1 MLSIFL
7 LMALAIFSL
16 RYPAVQT
23 YVTKQVTHYLSEQL
37 HTEISLKS
45 VYFRPFRSLE
55 LRGFAIN
62 DRKGDALL
70 SAKRVAARLSLA
82 KIWNN
87 KIVVQ
92 HIMLDSASVHY
103 EIYADSTN
111 FGFLVDYFSPKK
123 GTQDQQT
130 QGLQLDLQRITLND
144 NHFKLTDHRFNHH
157 HRGVDF
163 SDLDLA
169 HISGDFKNLRY
180 NATALQ
186 ADVHQLTFKEK
197 SGLYLQEFSAQSYVS
212 NTKMEFTDLVL
223 HTNRSKVGDY
233 LAFYYDSFADF
244 SDFIK
249 KVNIESTL
257 NHSFVDSRDI
267 EFFAPNMK
275 DVRFTSAVVQAA
287 ISGTVEHIRARDVHL
302 TTGTQTS
309 LQGDFTIDGLP
320 EIEQTIFSFNLAK
333 LQTSAKDVEELVPEL
348 SNQASLLLPEQLHL
362 LETVGYRGTLRG
374 YYHQFNVDGTATTGL
389 GTLSTQSSIAI
400 KPTLQYAGKAKADSF
415 DLGAFIRSQEIGTTG
430 FNIQFDGK
438 GTDTKSLH
446 LTANGQLSHFLFKN
460 HAYRHVAFDGEI
472 VDEVI
477 FANGE
482 IDDPHARLAFNGE
495 INWQDTIPRYEI
507 SSTIEHADLKRL
519 NLFLRDSIVMNHSN
533 IHARLHGN
541 SLNSLNGQVT
551 SDHLQFSTTRG
562 EFVMNYLDFVSEG
575 DEQSKQ
581 LTLQSDVVD
590 GVMSGQI
597 DLASI
602 GAYFRSLAMRYAP
615 AINIETQPYNPQ
627 NFELQVDVKS
637 FAPISALFDSNLVL
651 EDGAFLT
658 AKFSSDD
665 YTANFKASSPV
676 VSYNGMK
683 ITNLAL
689 TENADNHAFSLDVTA
704 DRFSFSDS
712 AYVDHIVINNVL
724 ANDSLTFHIS
734 LSETD
739 RPNYL
744 KLNGNIHFALNQ
756 PANIQFEQSEIV
768 LDNESWF
775 INQDADLRVSKGK
788 FYLNNLLISRDR
800 QEINLN
806 GILSNE
812 DDQLDIV
819 FKDFSLA
826 SLSGITRPLGIELI
840 GHLSGEIQVYSVF
853 GSPTL
858 SANISTSPII
868 YNNLPIGNL
877 NVHADFDPQSGMV
890 QLNSNLRDI
899 DGDGITLAGRY
910 DVNAENDAL
919 RLKGT
924 VKDIDLGIVQPFL
937 RTLVSDLYGT
947 MSGEVVINGTIRQP
961 VINGTAHI
969 HEASFLVDY
978 LQTRYRIVNQRST
991 IQQNS
996 ILLNNFLIN
1005 DVRQAT
1011 ASANGEINLS
1021 KLSVPVFAIN
1031 VTTDN
1036 FQILNTARN
1045 DNDLFF
1051 GTAYASGVFR
1061 FTGPTTAI
1069 VMDINVR
1076 PNPNTVITIP
1086 FNTSLT
1092 ISDNDF
1098 IYFINPDSTEQK
1110 TAVSK
1115 RLFSGLTMNM
1125 DISLTPDAEINLEN
1139 NIGSLTGVGT
1149 GDISLRI
1156 SSLGDFE
1163 MFGDY
1168 LVHSGKFHFTAQD
1181 FFNKFFDL
1189 QEGGTI
1195 RWAGNPAEANVNL
1208 SATYQV
1214 RTSIA
1219 PLYNAAGRAENNDR
1233 ILAQANMILKGTLSQ
1248 PDVSFDLN
1256 FPQTPYVKD
1265 ELQGY
1270 LSDVNNVN
1278 QQAISLIVRRSF
1290 TPAST
1295 QEFGREVNN
1304 TLLSAGTEIAF
1315 NQLNSIL
1322 SQSLNMNFLDL
1333 NIRSFNDASASLRF
1347 FDDRL
1352 VLTGGVSDR
1361 SQNQLNDLMLFSDQI
1376 ATDAEVTFR
1385 LRQDGNLVLRAYNR
1399 LNTRNFLFTPYS
1411 DYISAVGLV
1420 YRQEFNSLSE
1430 FWRKLWIWNERKKRE
1445 EESYDND
1452 AEL

>member
-1 MLSIFL
+1 
-7 LMALAIFSL
+7 MALAIFSL
-16 RYPAVQT
+16 RYPAIQT
-23 YVTKQVTHYLSEQL
+23 FVTKQVASYLSKQL
-37 HTEISLKS
+37 QTDISLES
-45 VYFRPFRSLE
+45 VYFKPFRSLE
-55 LRGFAIN
+55 LRRFSIN
-62 DRKGDALL
+62 DRKGDTLL
-70 SAKRVAARLSLA
+70 SAKSATARLSLT
-82 KIWNN
+82 KIWDN
-87 KIVVQ
+87 KMVIQ
-92 HIMLDSASVHY
+92 HITLDSAFVHY
-103 EIYADSTN
+103 EIYKDSSN
-111 FGFLVDYFSPKK
+111 VDFLVDYFSPEKAA
-123 GTQDQQT
+123 QEQQT
-130 QGLQLDLQRITLND
+130 KGMQMDLQRVTLHD

-157 HRGVDF
+157 NRGVDF
-163 SDLDLA
+163 SDLDLTN
-169 HISGDFKNLRY
+169 ISGDFKNLRY
-180 NATALQ
+180 NATELQ
-186 ADVHQLTFKEK
+186 ADVDQLTFREK

-223 HTNRSKVGDY
+223 HTNHSKVGDY

-249 KVNIESTL
+249 KVNIEGTL
-257 NHSFVDSRDI
+257 NQSFVDSRDI
-267 EFFAPNMK
+267 EFFAPDMK
-275 DVRFTSAVVQAA
+275 NVRFTTAVMQAA

-302 TTGTQTS
+302 ATGTQTS

-320 EIEQTIFSFNLAK
+320 EIEQTTFNFTLAK
-333 LQTSAKDVEELVPEL
+333 LRTSAKDVEKLVPEL
-348 SNQASLLLPEQLHL
+348 SNQSLFSLPNQLHL
-362 LETVGYRGTLRG
+362 LETVEYHGTLRG
-374 YYHQFNVDGTATTGL
+374 FYHRFDVDGTATTDL
-389 GTLSTQSSIAI
+389 GTLSTQSTITI

-415 DLGAFIRSQEIGTTG
+415 DLGKLIHSKEIGTTG
-430 FNIQFDGK
+430 FDLQFDGK
-438 GTDTKSLH
+438 GTDAKSLR
-446 LTANGQLSHFLFKN
+446 LTTNGNLHHFLFKN
-460 HAYRHVAFDGEI
+460 HAYRHVEFDGEI
-472 VDEVI
+472 MDEVL
-477 FANGE
+477 FAHGE
-482 IDDPHARLAFNGE
+482 IDDPYATLVFNGE
-495 INWQDTIPRYEI
+495 VDWQDSVPRYEI
-507 SSTIEHADLKRL
+507 SSTVEHANLKRL
-519 NLFLRDSIVMNHSN
+519 NLLLKDSIVVNQSN
-533 IHARLHGN
+533 IHAHLHGN
-541 SLNSLNGQVT
+541 SLNSMNGHVT

-562 EFVMNYLDFVSEG
+562 EFVMNYLDFESKG

-581 LTLQSDVVD
+581 LTLRSDVVD
-590 GVMSGQI
+590 GVISGQI
-597 DLASI
+597 DLSSI

-615 AINIETQPYNPQ
+615 AINMETQPYNPQ
-627 NFELQVDVKS
+627 NFDLQVNVKS
-637 FAPISALFDSNLVL
+637 FAPISALFDPDLAL
-651 EDGAFLT
+651 EDGALLT
-658 AKFSSDD
+658 ANFSSDN
-665 YTANFKASSPV
+665 YTANFEAFSPV
-676 VSYNGMK
+676 VSYKGME
-683 ITNLAL
+683 ITNLTL

-704 DRFSFSDS
+704 DRFNFSDS

-724 ANDSLTFHIS
+724 ANDSLTFQIS

-739 RPNYL
+739 RSNYL
-744 KLNGNIHFALNQ
+744 KLNGNIHFAHDQ
-756 PANIQFEQSEIV
+756 PANIRFDQSEIV
-768 LDNESWF
+768 LDNEFWT

-788 FYLNNLLISRDR
+788 FYLNNLYISKDR

-812 DDQLDIV
+812 NDKLDIA

-826 SLSGITRPLGIELI
+826 SLSGITRPLGINLI
-840 GHLSGEIQVYSVF
+840 GQLSGTLQVYSVF

-858 SANISTSPII
+858 SANISTTPII

-877 NVHADFDPQSGMV
+877 NVRADFDPQTGLA
-890 QLNSNLRDI
+890 QLNSKLLDV
-899 DGDGITLAGRY
+899 DGDGVTLVGTY

-919 RLKGT
+919 KLRGT

-937 RTLVSDLYGT
+937 RTLISDLYGT
-947 MSGEVVINGTIRQP
+947 MSGDVTINGTIRQP
-961 VINGTAHI
+961 LINGTAHI
-969 HEASFLVDY
+969 KEASFLVNY
-978 LQTRYRIVNQRST
+978 LQTKYSIADQHSL

-996 ILLNNFLIN
+996 IFLKDLLIN
-1005 DVRQAT
+1005 DIRRAT
-1011 ASANGEINLS
+1011 AKANGEINLS
-1021 KLSVPVFAIN
+1021 TLSSPTLAID

-1036 FQILNTARN
+1036 FQILNTARK

-1051 GTAYASGVFR
+1051 GTAYASGIFS
-1061 FTGPTTAI
+1061 FKGPTTAI
-1069 VMDINVR
+1069 AMDINVR
-1076 PNPNTVITIP
+1076 PNPSTVITIP

-1092 ISDNDF
+1092 VSDNDF
-1098 IYFINPDSTEQK
+1098 IYFINPDSTEQEK
-1110 TAVSK
+1110 AVSK
-1115 RLFSGLTMNM
+1115 RLFQGLTMNM

-1139 NIGSLTGVGT
+1139 NIGSLKGIGS
-1149 GDISLRI
+1149 GDLSLRI

-1168 LVHSGKFHFTAQD
+1168 LVNSGKFHFTAQD

-1189 QEGGTI
+1189 KEGGTI
-1195 RWAGNPAEANVNL
+1195 RWAGNPTEATVNL

-1219 PLYNAAGRAENNDR
+1219 PLYNAAGQAENNDR
-1233 ILAQANMILKGTLSQ
+1233 ILAQSDMILRGTLSQ

-1315 NQLNSIL
+1315 NQLNSII

-1352 VLTGGVSDR
+1352 VFTGGVSDR
-1361 SQNQLNDLMLFSDQI
+1361 SQNQLNDLTLFSDQI

-1445 EESYDND
+1445 EELPD
-1452 AEL
+1452 L